1 LATIVVIGDISAES
15 AKNLIQKYFG
25 GWKAA
30 GPKPRTDLPAV
41 PPNKPSSAVVPD
53 PSRVQDQVTLA
64 QTLGLTR
71 SHPDYYALQLGNHV
85 LSGAFYAT
93 RLYRDLRE
101 EAGLV
106 YTVESTLSAGKTR
119 SSFKVV
125 YACDPPNVMK
135 ARALAVRNLRQMQ
148 KEPVS
153 SEELER
159 AKALLI
165 RQIPLS
171 EGSLDGIASQFLTL
185 SGLDLPL
192 DEPLRAAKRYLEL
205 TAGQVQA
212 SMAKW
217 IRPDDFVQITL
228 GPKPE

>member
-1 LATIVVIGDISAES
+1 
-15 AKNLIQKYFG
+15 
-25 GWKAA
+25 
-30 GPKPRTDLPAV
+30 
-41 PPNKPSSAVVPD
+41 
-53 PSRVQDQVTLA
+53 
-64 QTLGLTR
+64 
-71 SHPDYYALQLGNHV
+71 
-85 LSGAFYAT
+85 
-93 RLYRDLRE
+93 
-101 EAGLV
+101 
-106 YTVESTLSAGKTR
+106 
-119 SSFKVV
+119 
-125 YACDPPNVMK
+125 MK
-135 ARALAVRNLRQMQ
+135 AQALVVRDLRQMQ

-217 IRPDDFVQITL
+217 IRPDAFVQITL